1 MPDVHEN
8 SSDISEVF
16 SGSNNLSSND
26 NVPSGLYF
34 NEPEYTEQGL
44 EENMTKCST
53 GDILNTKRVEE
64 LPFSLCLLISF
75 KVLTLDTNIV

>member
-8 SSDISEVF
+8 SSDIWEVF

-26 NVPSGLYF
+26 NVASGLYF

-44 EENMTKCST
+44 EENMTKRIE
-53 GDILNTKRVEE
+53 DTKRVEE